1 MRIPEIRDRLKE
13 IAAENG
19 IPEIASLA
27 DELTRRH
34 PGKRAPVESTPF
46 TEELAAQIRQYAAA
60 HPKMTQVAIGRV
72 FGVNQGRVSEATRGY
87 RH

>member
-13 IAAENG
+13 IAAESG

-27 DELTRRH
+27 EELTRR
-34 PGKRAPVESTPF
+34 PARKRAPIESRTFTP
-46 TEELAAQIRQYAAA
+46 ELAAEIRQYVAT
-60 HPKMTQVAIGRV
+60 HPTMTQVAVSRV
-72 FGVNQGRVSEATRGY
+72 FGVNPGRVSEATRGY

>member
-13 IAAENG
+13 IAAESG
-19 IPEIASLA
+19 ISEIAILA

-34 PGKRAPVESTPF
+34 PRKRAPIESTPF
-46 TEELAAQIRQYAAA
+46 TPELAAQIRAYAAA
-60 HPKMTQVAIGRV
+60 HPNMTQVAVGKV